1 MTQTQN
7 KTLKNIA
14 DNWRLEAKLEDS
26 AKYFFYSSEVDNII
40 KKDKCYIIGRKGSG
54 KSAICEYLIKRKE
67 RNIFSIKLSFK
78 NFPFNELY
86 GLDNQKYTPPNQYIT
101 LWKYLIYSNV
111 CKLLTTNKNID
122 FKIRQE
128 LSKLYPKNDAKT
140 LARTISNWT
149 SAEFG
154 ATVLGNGGT
163 FKFSKEENKNSI
175 PWIDKVNIFEDI
187 ILNYSDNSE
196 YYIVFDELD
205 EDYRQISN
213 EQDSQQYVFLLTSLF
228 KAVQDIKSTFLESG
242 KKIKPIVFL
251 RDDIYTL
258 IKDSDK
264 NKWRDYKIDVEWNEK
279 KLKNLLAFRI
289 SKDFDENISALE
301 FQTAWDKIFYKEQ
314 IGFGNKQEKK
324 IHSFD
329 FIARSTHL
337 RPRDFIQY
345 IQGCAEETSNKG
357 FQFIKGGNIK
367 FVDRAFSNY
376 LRDEIVDEV
385 FPVLPEIEEYLQII
399 ANIRKWNFTIQ
410 EFTNEYNKYLKA
422 GTIKEKNID
431 YVLDTLYNFSIMGN
445 QNKHKKDIFYFRYMH
460 SNMTFNR
467 TENIVIHR
475 GLFKA
480 LQL

>member
-1 MTQTQN
+1 MNT
-7 KTLKNIA
+7 TLKNIA
-14 DNWRLEAKLEDS
+14 DNWKLEAKLEDT
-26 AKYFFYSSEVDNII
+26 AKYFYYSSEVDSII
-40 KKDKCYIIGRKGSG
+40 KRDKCYIIGRKGSG
-54 KSAICEYLIKRKE
+54 KSAICEFLIKRKE
-67 RNIFSIKLSFK
+67 HNVFSTKLSFK

-101 LWKYLIYSNV
+101 LWKYLIYSNI
-111 CKLLTTNKNID
+111 CRLMTTNENID
-122 FKIRQE
+122 SSIRNE
-128 LSKLYPKNDAKT
+128 LAKLYPKNDVKS

-154 ATVLGNGGT
+154 ATVLGNGGS
-163 FKFSKEENKNSI
+163 FKFSKENNSNPI
-175 PWIDKVNIFEDI
+175 PWIEKVNILEDI
-187 ILNYSDNSE
+187 ILNYCDESE

-213 EQDSQQYVFLLTSLF
+213 ELESQQYVFLLTSLF
-228 KAVQDIKSTFLESG
+228 KAVQDIKSTFLDSQ
-242 KKIKPIVFL
+242 KKLKPVVFL

-264 NKWRDYKIDVEWNEK
+264 NKWRDFKIDVEWNEK
-279 KLKNLLAFRI
+279 KLKDLLAFRI
-289 SKDFDENISALE
+289 TKDFDINIQTLP
-301 FQTAWDKIFYKEQ
+301 FQAAWDKIFYRET

-329 FIARSTHL
+329 FIARSTQL

-345 IQGCAEETSNKG
+345 IQGCSEETHNKG
-357 FQFIKGGNIK
+357 FNYIREGNIK

-385 FPVLPEIEEYLQII
+385 FPVLPEIEEYIQIF
-399 ANIRKWNFTIQ
+399 ANIRKWNFTLQ
-410 EFTNEYNKYLKA
+410 EFTNEYSKYLNA

-431 YVLDTLYNFSIMGN
+431 YVLDTLYNFSVIGN
-445 QNKHKKDIFYFRYMH
+445 QNKHRKELFYFKYMH
-460 SNMTFNR
+460 TNMTFNR